1 LVEQWQP
8 YTREARVLGEEG
20 DGRTIHLVAV
30 PWDLPTEVWDS
41 PTQRYVEEWQR
52 GAFVKTIAEKR
63 RRPFCYRHDLDD
75 VIGKTVQLEE
85 REDGLHEWLW
95 MAHGRREDELLGK
108 VRDQVV
114 DGFSIRFEPVR
125 PRGPHTQGEH
135 VLRQEVRLIET
146 SLTPRPQLA
155 SRVVEVR
162 ERPHL
167 AVMTLVDV
175 ADVLAILRKD
185 PAGT

>member
-1 LVEQWQP
+1 MTDWQP
-8 YTREARVLGEEG
+8 YTREARVLGEE

-30 PWDLPTEVWDS
+30 PWDMPTEVWDS
-41 PTQRYVEEWQR
+41 PTQRYIEEWQR
-52 GAFVKTIAEKR
+52 GAFAKTILEKR
-63 RRPFCYRHDLDD
+63 RRPMCYRHDLDD

-95 MAHGRREDELLGK
+95 MARGRREDELLDK
-108 VRDQVV
+108 IRDEVV

-125 PRGPHTQGEH
+125 PRGPHGIGEH
-135 VLRQEVRLIET
+135 VLRQEVRLVET

-162 ERPHL
+162 EEI
-167 AVMTLVDV
+167 TLPRLKVVDV
-175 ADVLAILRKD
+175 AEVLAALRKD
-185 PAGT
+185 PAGA